1 MLVSWLDTLGLI
13 SFLQMVYFCC
23 ICGSRKDKGTPS
35 CNIYPPEPC
44 AEDNMTG
51 FVNGY
56 RLGKSFDLV
65 TPIAVNPPPAKFLKK
80 GLQICPKHFKDNNPT
95 TDEYRTVRIPVFISM
110 LTIHWGFEGSCG
122 KACLR
127 KRSNFNSRSSSYTER
142 DGTSTVQRFVICLML
157 FCLLIAI

>member
-1 MLVSWLDTLGLI
+1 
-13 SFLQMVYFCC
+13 MVYFCC
-23 ICGSRKDKGTPS
+23 ICGTPKKTGQS
-35 CNIYPPEPC
+35 SGSIYPPGGC
-44 AEDNMTG
+44 TNDNMTG
-51 FVNGY
+51 YVTGY
-56 RLGKSFDLV
+56 RLGKSFDVV
-65 TPIAVNPPPAKFLKK
+65 TPIAVNPPPERFLKK
-80 GLQICPKHFKDNNPT
+80 GLQVCPTHYKHNNPT
-95 TDEYRTVRIPVFISM
+95 TDEYRTVRIPVFIYI